1 MIYAGGFEMARE
13 VANHGSFTK
22 AADALGVS
30 AAAVSKQI
38 KALEQRLGLVLFHRT
53 TRTVTSSRG
62 GRLERDNSARLASI
76 FGT

>member
-38 KALEQRLGLVLFHRT
+38 KALEQRLGLVLFH
-53 TRTVTSSRG
+53 SSIVAPCI
-62 GRLERDNSARLASI
+62 LSSI
-76 FGT
+76 VYLDIS